1 MTINSPSLAAS
12 SSIEMALTLPG
23 SLLPLE
29 AYMTKL
35 LKLNLLKD
43 VKSMT
48 PEERTASR
56 PKGHVACSMPL
67 ANWKI
72 FTDLEAN
79 KGFQEENWQCRK

>member
-12 SSIEMALTLPG
+12 SSIEMALALPG

-43 VKSMT
+43 VKAMT

-56 PKGHVACSMPL
+56 PKGHVAFSMPL
-67 ANWKI
+67 ANWQI

-79 KGFQEENWQCRK
+79 KGFQEETWQCQK